1 MVITHRRVTC
11 DGNRTRL
18 TVCFGQTSFD
28 RIFLQGD
35 FLTDQELWQ
44 RAVSI
49 ARVEYE
55 NLSDLVKAQVLGI
68 GEAIRQNKLEMYS
81 LAGGAAVVETCAD
94 CGGLC
99 CEKGKYHFSAI
110 DLLMYLSTG
119 KELFTPSFR
128 RTPCPFLGE
137 EGCLMAPA
145 YRPFTCITFHCE
157 RLEEFIPSAD
167 LERMCHLERSL
178 RVLCRQME
186 ELFGNRL
193 MQGLL
198 LSCARYLHGDD
209 TGALML
215 LRRTHGN
222 YDS

>member
-1 MVITHRRVTC
+1 M
-11 DGNRTRL
+11 
-18 TVCFGQTSFD
+18 
-28 RIFLQGD
+28 
-35 FLTDQELWQ
+35 TDQELWQ

-55 NLSDLVKAQVLGI
+55 NLSDQVKAQVFGI

-128 RTPCPFLGE
+128 GTPCPFLGE
-137 EGCLMAPA
+137 EGCLMSPA

-157 RLEEFIPSAD
+157 RLEELIPSAD

-209 TGALML
+209 TGALLL